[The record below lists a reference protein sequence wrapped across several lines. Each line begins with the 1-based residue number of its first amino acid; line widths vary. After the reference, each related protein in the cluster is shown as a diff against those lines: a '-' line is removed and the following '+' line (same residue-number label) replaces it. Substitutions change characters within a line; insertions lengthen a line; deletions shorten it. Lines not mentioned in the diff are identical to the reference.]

1 MTFNTGSSTQEH
13 LRLNADE
20 AELARLTAWL
30 DDFCERHQIPEEA
43 HYHLNIAVE
52 ELVLNAIK
60 HGRCSP
66 AQGAIGIG
74 LSLSGPELDITI
86 TDTGIPFNPLNAP
99 PPDLTSSLADRP
111 IGGLGVH
118 LVRSLMNSIEY
129 KREGGE
135 NRLHLRKDFA
145 GMTRAL

>member
-1 MTFNTGSSTQEH
+1 MTFDSGASTEEH
-13 LRLNADE
+13 IRLNAD
-20 AELARLTAWL
+20 AEELERLTGWL
-30 DDFCERHQIPEEA
+30 DEFCERHRIPDEA

-66 AQGAIGIG
+66 VEGAIRID
-74 LSLSGPELDITI
+74 LRLSGTELDITI
-86 TDTGIPFNPLNAP
+86 TDTGIPFNPLDAP

-118 LVRSLMNSIEY
+118 LVRSLMNSVEY

-135 NRLHLRKDFA
+135 NRLRLRKDF
-145 GMTRAL
+145 

>member
-1 MTFNTGSSTQEH
+1 MTLNPGPSVEDNI
-13 LRLNADE
+13 RLDAE
-20 AELARLTAWL
+20 VGELARLTAWL
-30 DDFCERHQIPEEA
+30 DGFCERHSIPEEP

-66 AQGAIGIG
+66 SQGAIQIR
-74 LSLSGPELDITI
+74 LRLSGPELDVTI
-86 TDTGIPFNPLNAP
+86 TDTGIPFNPLDAP

-118 LVRSLMNSIEY
+118 LVRSLMNSVEY
-129 KREGGE
+129 KRVGGE
-135 NRLHLRKDFA
+135 NQLRLRKD
-145 GMTRAL
+145 L